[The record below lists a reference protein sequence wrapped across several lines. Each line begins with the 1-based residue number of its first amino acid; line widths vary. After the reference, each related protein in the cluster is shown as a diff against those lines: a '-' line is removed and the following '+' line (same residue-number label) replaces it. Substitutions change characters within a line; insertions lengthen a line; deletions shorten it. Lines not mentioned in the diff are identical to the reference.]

1 MSATAAPVL
10 SVPEFPASCLQ
21 AISSKYIAQQLTAK
35 VVCKVQVGSTEVDL
49 SDVFANN
56 HEEVSAP
63 LFTRV
68 C

>member
-1 MSATAAPVL
+1 MP
-10 SVPEFPASCLQ
+10 
-21 AISSKYIAQQLTAK
+21 
-35 VVCKVQVGSTEVDL
+35 VQVGATEVDL

-68 C
+68 SVVSC

>member
-1 MSATAAPVL
+1 M
-10 SVPEFPASCLQ
+10 
-21 AISSKYIAQQLTAK
+21 
-35 VVCKVQVGSTEVDL
+35 QVGATEIDL

-68 C
+68 SVLAPDFAKTYHTGLTHTKAA

>member
-1 MSATAAPVL
+1 MSATASPVV
-10 SVPEFPASCLQ
+10 SVPKLPACRQ
-21 AISSKYIAQQLTAK
+21 SSQDALLSNCSTKL
-35 VVCKVQVGSTEVDL
+35 VCKVQVGSTEVDL

-68 C
+68 R